1 MRLTAIKCLK
11 FICSEAVLIDTHSLW
26 SYKEQSKKVPQLL
39 LYDARTKQRT
49 PLFYYMILSYFLLIE
64 KWVYSL
70 NEYQKSTTKAVLWLN
85 LFHVFAFAVAAC
97 VLDDE
102 VNTMHDS

>member
-1 MRLTAIKCLK
+1 M
-11 FICSEAVLIDTHSLW
+11 
-26 SYKEQSKKVPQLL
+26 
-39 LYDARTKQRT
+39 
-49 PLFYYMILSYFLLIE
+49 
-64 KWVYSL
+64 YSL